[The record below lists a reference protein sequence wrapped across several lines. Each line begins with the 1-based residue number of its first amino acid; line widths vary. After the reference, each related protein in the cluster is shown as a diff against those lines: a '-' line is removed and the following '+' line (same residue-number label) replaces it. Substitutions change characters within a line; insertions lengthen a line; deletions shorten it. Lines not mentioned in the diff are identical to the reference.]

1 MQRSRSLLF
10 AAITVAVTLV
20 GCKSKATSSPTAG
33 SGSAQVVP
41 TPVPVAIQCPPGN
54 AIENNVCVA
63 AVTAEKIEA
72 VTQQASRVDELA
84 KLLEKAEV
92 LAAPIEL
99 LGGFRQLEVWKNL
112 VKLNKKLIVV
122 DEVAAGLDVG
132 IKELRTLK
140 VTLGE
145 SATKLG
151 DLRGFL
157 DGLMKQPSVAQ
168 PLATL
173 QADIAMRL
181 RGVLEPLEAQITNV
195 AQSTLAPAAQKLT
208 DVADMVIG
216 ACAMGKATGGGD
228 SLKQLCDQA
237 KAAFGPAQTFLAEF
251 NTQPMALFTQLTGTL
266 ETKLSN
272 LLDAKTQLVLTEAQ
286 TRIAALL
293 KLPTP
298 SGGSGSG
305 SGSGVGSAN

>member
-1 MQRSRSLLF
+1 MQRSRTYLF
-10 AAITVAVTLV
+10 AAITVAVALV
-20 GCKSKATSSPTAG
+20 GCKSKTNPGPTAG
-33 SGSAQVVP
+33 SGSSQ
-41 TPVPVAIQCPPGN
+41 PVQPPGPAAIQCPPGN
-54 AIENNVCVA
+54 AIANNVCVP

-72 VTQQASRVDELA
+72 VGQQASRVDELA
-84 KLLEKAEV
+84 KLLDKAEV
-92 LAAPIEL
+92 LSAPIEL
-99 LGGFRQLEVWKNL
+99 LGGLRQLDVWKNL
-112 VKLNKKLIVV
+112 VKLNKKLLVV
-122 DEVAAGLDVG
+122 DEVAAGLDSG

-140 VTLGE
+140 ITLTE

-157 DGLMKQPSVAQ
+157 EGVMKQPAVAL

-195 AQSTLAPAAQKLT
+195 AQSKLVPAAQKLT

-237 KAAFGPAQTFLAEF
+237 KLAFGPAQAFLADF
-251 NTQPMALFTQLTGTL
+251 KTQPMALFTQLTDTL

-272 LLDAKTQLVLTEAQ
+272 LLDEKTQLVLTEAQ
-286 TRIAALL
+286 TRITALL
-293 KLPTP
+293 KLPAIDNAA
-298 SGGSGSG
+298 GSGSAA
-305 SGSGVGSAN
+305 GSAN

>member
-1 MQRSRSLLF
+1 MHRSRTYLF
-10 AAITVAVTLV
+10 AAITVAVTLA
-20 GCKSKATSSPTAG
+20 GCKSKAKPSQAVG
-33 SGSAQVVP
+33 SGSAQVVQA
-41 TPVPVAIQCPPGN
+41 TVPAAVQCPPGN
-54 AIENNVCVA
+54 AIANNVCVP

-72 VTQQASRVDELA
+72 VAQQATRVDEFA
-84 KLLEKAEV
+84 KLLDKAEV
-92 LAAPIEL
+92 LSAPIEL

-112 VKLNKKLIVV
+112 VKLNKKLLVV
-122 DEVAAGLDVG
+122 DEVAAGLDAG

-140 VTLGE
+140 ITVTE

-157 DGLMKQPSVAQ
+157 DGMMQQSAVAQ

-195 AQSTLAPAAQKLT
+195 AQSTLVPAAQKFT

-237 KAAFGPAQTFLAEF
+237 KAAFGPAQAFLADF
-251 NTQPMALFTQLTGTL
+251 KTQPMALFTQLTSTL
-266 ETKLSN
+266 ETNLSN

-286 TRIAALL
+286 TRITALV
-293 KLPTP
+293 KLPAMA
-298 SGGSGSG
+298 SESGSG
-305 SGSGVGSAN
+305 SAGSAN

>member
-1 MQRSRSLLF
+1 MQRSCPYLF

-20 GCKSKATSSPTAG
+20 GCNSKAKPNPTAG
-33 SGSAQVVP
+33 SGSSQLVQ
-41 TPVPVAIQCPPGN
+41 TPVPAALQCPPGN
-54 AIENNVCVA
+54 AIANNVCVP
-63 AVTAEKIEA
+63 AVTAEKVEA
-72 VTQQASRVDELA
+72 VGQQATRVDELA
-84 KLLEKAEV
+84 KILEKADV
-92 LAAPIEL
+92 LSAPIEL
-99 LGGFRQLEVWKNL
+99 LGGLRQLDVWKNL
-112 VKLNKKLIVV
+112 VKLNKKLLIV
-122 DEVAAGLDVG
+122 DEVAAGLDSG

-140 VTLGE
+140 ITLTE

-157 DGLMKQPSVAQ
+157 DGVMKQPAVAL
-168 PLATL
+168 PLAAL

-195 AQSTLAPAAQKLT
+195 AQSQLAPAAQKLA

-237 KAAFGPAQTFLAEF
+237 KSAFGPAQAFLADF
-251 NTQPMALFTQLTGTL
+251 KTQPMALFTQLTETL

-272 LLDAKTQLVLTEAQ
+272 LLDDKTQLVLTEAQ

-293 KLPTP
+293 KLPAIDN
-298 SGGSGSG
+298 GSGSN
-305 SGSGVGSAN
+305 VGSAN